1 MDNGGYQMP
10 TEANR
15 LEMLRQISL
24 FRACNDAQIHEIAA
38 LLREQ
43 YYRKGEIIFQQGDS
57 GGCLYIIGA
66 GKVRVYLT
74 AADGRE
80 VTIRIY
86 GPGHH
91 VGEFS
96 VLDGAP
102 RSAST
107 AALSDISAFVLY
119 KDDMLGLLQHNF
131 ALVQRLLA
139 TLIERLRY
147 TTTYSE
153 NLAFLN
159 APQRVAAM
167 LVQLAGLEPAAP
179 DPPRLAITQHDLA
192 ALACTTRETVNHALR
207 NLSEQGIIHVER
219 GAVIVLD
226 HSALQSQIGAF

>member
-1 MDNGGYQMP
+1 MAL
-10 TEANR
+10 TEMSR
-15 LEMLRQISL
+15 LAMLRQVSL
-24 FRACNDAQIHEIAA
+24 FRACTEEQVSEIAA

-43 YYRKGEIIFQQGDS
+43 HYARGDVLFQQGDP

-66 GKVRVYLT
+66 GRVRVYLE

-86 GPGHH
+86 GTGHH

-107 AALSDISAFVLY
+107 SALSNVTAFVLY
-119 KDDMLGLLQHNF
+119 RDDVLTLLQHNF
-131 ALVQRLLA
+131 ALVQRLLM
-139 TLIERLRY
+139 TLTERLRY

-167 LVQLAGLEPAAP
+167 LVQLASLEPAASE
-179 DPPRLAITQHDLA
+179 PPRLKITQHDLA
-192 ALACTTRETVNHALR
+192 SLVCTTRESVNHALR
-207 NLSEQGIIHVER
+207 DLAERGIIRVER
-219 GAVIVLD
+219 GAVVVLD
-226 HSALQSQIGAF
+226 QAALHSQIGAS